1 MNPNMMQL
9 LGRINPQVM
18 QQPIINPVQARLRR
32 PQIDQ
37 TTIAEAPQPTIYSTP
52 VAEQESQVYSTPQAE
67 TDPLRGR
74 LITPPHDFEGDAQAE
89 KDAIARA
96 GAEREAINQENARP
110 MPMYI
115 GPNAKGY
122 DDLDPNLHPEFSSL
136 ADRMRR
142 KEISDA
148 GATFTP
154 KKLSDMVVEGQP
166 LKDVYNHPE
175 LMGMYPKRYDSMRI
189 IADPYIK
196 SNAAFDSADN
206 SIRINPLYIN
216 KPDIA
221 KELIGHELQHGVQ
234 EDEGFATGGSSGVEA
249 WLSSNPLDREQ
260 LIKATESIFNE
271 PPASYETFWGKEVT
285 PEGKSEYN
293 KYLKDYNSISGKKKR
308 LLASQQ
314 GAPSKV
320 YKNLA
325 GEVEAR
331 DTQARMDLSMADRLK
346 KEPLSSQGV
355 RPQDM
360 IVRRLKGGVSNS
372 VGESKPITAYHKTNA
387 DFEEFDPSKVGE
399 NDYGYAGQGVYLTP
413 KPLGGLTYGKNTLKT
428 EVNLK
433 NPYVRTSENWK
444 SDPLNPYTWIAKK
457 SESDGIPLKDA
468 SKMWTDMM
476 KEKGYDGFIDKTS
489 PNGEIVVFD
498 TKQVKIISNNKE
510 NK

>member
-52 VAEQESQVYSTPQAE
+52 VAEQESQVYSTPQAQA
-67 TDPLRGR
+67 DPLRGR

-142 KEISDA
+142 KEISDE
-148 GATFTP
+148 GADI
-154 KKLSDMVVEGQP
+154 KKLPEMGNP
-166 LKDVYNHPE
+166 TTLKDILKHPS
-175 LMGMYPKRYDSMRI
+175 LYKMYPDLKNINVTEHTSKDMNGYYAPHGYWGGEPKISLNLDKVKGNDNVKSTLLHEVQHAIQNKEDFAQGGTSEEFTRGYLNQLKDISDQISAINENLKHTQGTEKYNELLDMR
-189 IADPYIK
+189 
-196 SNAAFDSADN
+196 SE
-206 SIRINPLYIN
+206 L
-216 KPDIA
+216 A
-221 KELIGHELQHGVQ
+221 KEYQRLHGASGIG
-234 EDEGFATGGSSGVEA
+234 
-249 WLSSNPLDREQ
+249 P
-260 LIKATESIFNE
+260 
-271 PPASYETFWGKEVT
+271 YEKG
-285 PEGKSEYN
+285 N
-293 KYLKDYNSISGKKKR
+293 RD
-308 LLASQQ
+308 
-314 GAPSKV
+314 

-331 DTQARMDLSMADRLK
+331 DTQARMDMTIQDRLK

-372 VGESKPITAYHKTNA
+372 GGESKPITAYHKTNA